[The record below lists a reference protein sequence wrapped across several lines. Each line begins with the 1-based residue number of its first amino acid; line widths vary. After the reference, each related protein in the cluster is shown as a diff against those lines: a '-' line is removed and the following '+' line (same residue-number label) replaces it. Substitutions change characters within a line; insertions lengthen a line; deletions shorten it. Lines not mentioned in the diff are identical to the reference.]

1 MDDVRKLVK
10 EVAIY
15 SILLN
20 ALAAVVA
27 VVWIRPLT
35 PVLCGLLLGMA
46 FGIWN
51 FNALSNAITKSVQL
65 NAGSATTFVSTRYF
79 LRFALTGAVLAI
91 SVFVP
96 TVFNIYATAF
106 GMLSIRF
113 VIYWINLFNKK

>member
-1 MDDVRKLVK
+1 MDDIRKLVK

-15 SILLN
+15 STLLN
-20 ALAAVVA
+20 VIAAVVA
-27 VVWIRPLT
+27 IVWFRPLL
-35 PVLCGLLLGMA
+35 PVLCGLLLGLA

-79 LRFALTGAVLAI
+79 MRFVLTGVVLAVAVI
-91 SVFVP
+91 VP
-96 TVFNIYATAF
+96 SVFNIYATAF